1 MNQKLNIFISDDY
14 KYISNFIESKIQ
26 ELKNIQ
32 NFNNIYI
39 KNAKLENELETSL
52 NEKQKM
58 IFEEY
63 LKLIYELEEFYF
75 AFAYSLGV
83 KYEKDLENL

>member
-1 MNQKLNIFISDDY
+1 MNQKLNLFISDDY
-14 KYISNFIESKIQ
+14 KYLSNFIESKIQ

-39 KNAKLENELETSL
+39 KNAKLENELDTRL

-83 KYEKDLENL
+83 KYGKDLENL